1 MWFLCLVPLVFMA
14 CSSTKD
20 SFVQLGKPQNS
31 FDRNSSFKIPKDE
44 GYSEWGDRRPDPL
57 ENTYVGEGVNPNGA
71 ETQFPFGRT
80 GWGTRQYEHSF

>member
-1 MWFLCLVPLVFMA
+1 MRVLCLVSFVFMA

-20 SFVQLGKPQNS
+20 SFVQPGKPQNS
-31 FDRNSSFKIPKDE
+31 FDRNSSFKIPRDE
-44 GYSEWGDRRPDPL
+44 GYSEWGNRRPDPL
-57 ENTYVGEGVNPNGA
+57 QNTYVGEGVNPNGR